1 MPVKKLNINS
11 DNENRRLDNY
21 LMNRLKNIPK
31 TNIYKM
37 IRKGEIRVNSKRI
50 KPLYK
55 LKSGDEIRLPPFI
68 NIDSSSDSNEY
79 YSDKFLKDFKK
90 NILLQTL
97 IIL

>member
-37 IRKGEIRVNSKRI
+37 IRKGEIRVN
-50 KPLYK
+50 
-55 LKSGDEIRLPPFI
+55 
-68 NIDSSSDSNEY
+68 
-79 YSDKFLKDFKK
+79 
-90 NILLQTL
+90 
-97 IIL
+97 